1 MVRLA
6 PFAYSTDPPEV
17 EDQPANVKLDLENP
31 LLVIACA
38 VPAVNDWLLMLP
50 LVAVLESK
58 VRAKAPAVHLAYTV
72 AVS

>member
-38 VPAVNDWLLMLP
+38 VPAVND
-50 LVAVLESK
+50 
-58 VRAKAPAVHLAYTV
+58 
-72 AVS
+72 

>member
-6 PFAYSTDPPEV
+6 PFVYSTEPPEV
-17 EDQPANVKLDLENP
+17 EDQPANEKLVFENP

-38 VPAVNDWLLMLP
+38 VPAVNDWLLVAP
-50 LVAVLESK
+50 LVAVFESK
-58 VRAKAPAVHLAYTV
+58 VRVKLPAVHLAYTV